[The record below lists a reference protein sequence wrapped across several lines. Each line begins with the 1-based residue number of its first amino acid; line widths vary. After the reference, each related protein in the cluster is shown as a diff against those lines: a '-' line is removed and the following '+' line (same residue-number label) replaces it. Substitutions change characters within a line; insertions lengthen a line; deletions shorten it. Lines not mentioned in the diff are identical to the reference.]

1 MIGTVRLQPDR
12 GIQNHVTST
21 KRAQILT
28 YPSTV
33 AKAALRRKKAFE
45 HQLEQTS
52 AQMMTVEREIGS
64 IESANIN
71 KETLDAMRNASKAI
85 QNIHGGLTVDQVD
98 QTMEDLR
105 EQHAVGEEIAEALTQ
120 GAQTSGVDEDEL
132 DEELAELQQEA
143 LDERMLKTGSVPVH
157 DQIQRMPNAPSKFLE
172 LKGRLRERKTSNA
185 DTLHSKEHSHGR
197 RRRRGGRATEAAGR
211 DGHVRWRWRSEMC
224 HPASSY
230 PSVNPC
236 ETEFCIHAWGAFVV
250 DFLYTLRGVYLLLCQ
265 VGLFVFAV
273 LASVPLSLESK
284 QELGF
289 FLLHSY
295 PCSHELQTTVDF
307 HCNFGEIV
315 STSRSPEFH
324 IPSTSCNFW
333 KSSNP
338 ISPFPQAIA
347 ISHTSSPKS
356 PCSTKSQ
363 NKQNLVLMLHFRHLM
378 HAKYSPDPSLVFQKG
393 RIPSLL

>member
-1 MIGTVRLQPDR
+1 
-12 GIQNHVTST
+12 
-21 KRAQILT
+21 
-28 YPSTV
+28 
-33 AKAALRRKKAFE
+33 
-45 HQLEQTS
+45 
-52 AQMMTVEREIGS
+52 MTVEREIGS

-185 DTLHSKEHSHGR
+185 NTLHSKEHSHGR

-211 DGHVRWRWRSEMC
+211 DGHVRWLWRSEMC
-224 HPASSY
+224 HPASAY
-230 PSVNPC
+230 LSVNPC

-393 RIPSLL
+393 RVPSLL